1 VTATPADYATAEAW
15 YWIAL
20 AAHKAGDTA
29 ERNRCCES
37 LRRAQGL
44 SIGLL
49 SEWALDAKALL
60 LMASQNRSALGPE
73 AVNYTGEFL
82 AAMEREINRNL
93 EALP

>member
-1 VTATPADYATAEAW
+1 VTIPSY
-15 YWIAL
+15 
-20 AAHKAGDTA
+20 
-29 ERNRCCES
+29 CES

-60 LMASQNRSALGPE
+60 LMASLDRSALGPE

-82 AAMEREINRNL
+82 GAMERDIARN
-93 EALP
+93 AGVLP

>member
-1 VTATPADYATAEAW
+1 MTVTAM
-15 YWIAL
+15 
-20 AAHKAGDTA
+20 
-29 ERNRCCES
+29 RNRRCES
-37 LRRAQGL
+37 LRRAQEL

-60 LMASQNRSALGPE
+60 LLASLDRAALGPE

-82 AAMEREINRNL
+82 GAMGREIDRNL